1 LGTLLYIL
9 LNIGSAIFAYV
20 FGALGDRFSKRILLT
35 LGYFIFSLYCMGF
48 IVLSP
53 EVLTYA
59 VLFLLA
65 GVETGAIDSTARAY
79 ASELLGETERGTGF
93 GMMGT
98 VDGVGDFISSAVAGT
113 LWTISSSSFTFAY
126 GAILGIAATGIL
138 LVLKA
143 PNQLKISNVSIS

>member
-1 LGTLLYIL
+1 VYC
-9 LNIGSAIFAYV
+9 IGFVA
-20 FGALGDRFSKRILLT
+20 
-35 LGYFIFSLYCMGF
+35 
-48 IVLSP
+48 LSP
-53 EVLTYA
+53 EILTYA

-79 ASELLGETERGTGF
+79 ASELLDEMERGTGF

-98 VDGVGDFISSAVAGT
+98 VDGVGDFISSAIAGT

-138 LVLKA
+138 LILNA
-143 PNQLKISNVSIS
+143 SNQSKIK